1 MQDRK
6 KTFEILKTTI
16 IILTLAFPFVLG
28 AFPFYIFFN
37 PDRTQWLKDNGFKG
51 TDFNEEVQ
59 STLKVILSLILVIE
73 IVIII
78 SYTSFR

>member
-6 KTFEILKTTI
+6 NTFEILKTI
-16 IILTLAFPFVLG
+16 IILLTLAFPFALG
-28 AFPFYIFFN
+28 AFPFYMFFN

-59 STLKVILSLILVIE
+59 SVLKVVL
-73 IVIII
+73 
-78 SYTSFR
+78 